1 MNINFFHKYVV
12 CFKCCKQK
20 IENMVNESVCTVL
33 IKKIFCWTKTKL
45 KLHLIN
51 SKEKSENFSS
61 VNKIL
66 REEIG
71 WSAQENHFCNNY
83 CTTFLILKACV
94 YVICCNFPLPK
105 FLLRVEQN
113 IPPFKHIDHI
123 LYTDRTNPS
132 ISQYLWLLIV
142 CQL

>member
-1 MNINFFHKYVV
+1 MRPRKHRVNMNINFFHKYVV

-66 REEIG
+66 REE
-71 WSAQENHFCNNY
+71 
-83 CTTFLILKACV
+83 
-94 YVICCNFPLPK
+94 
-105 FLLRVEQN
+105 VEVPRK
-113 IPPFKHIDHI
+113 IIFVTI
-123 LYTDRTNPS
+123 
-132 ISQYLWLLIV
+132 IV
-142 CQL
+142 QQFSY